1 MLEQVAA
8 GVSGGYLAVLQS
20 LRRRATEGGLPIYLV
35 GGPVRDA
42 LLGVPVKDLDFVLI
56 GDAPELAEELA
67 SELGGAVTVHP
78 RFGTATVEVQGDRVD
93 MVTARKETYPH
104 PGSLPV
110 VSASGLED
118 DLARRD
124 FSINAMA
131 LPLAGDSAPVVDP
144 HGGLQDLGDGLVR
157 ILHPQSFAD
166 DPTRM
171 LRAVRYQVRL
181 GFEIADSTQSDLNAT
196 LAEGH
201 VSAVTGDRWRQ
212 DLEKIFQEQRAA
224 AMLST
229 AMALGILP
237 AIHPALCDG
246 SGLNRMADTEGL
258 GPVDY
263 LAALFMPLRSADG
276 EATAQRLNLP
286 TAWLRVVR
294 DTIALKDLA
303 PSLTGVNVA
312 PSAVCRALDGLDTD
326 AVAASVRLVSDPE
339 VAGRLRR
346 YLDEWRLVVPALSG
360 NDLLA
365 MGVPAGPK
373 VGETLQELTATK
385 LDGLVD
391 TEGQERALVER
402 IISRGS

>member
-144 HGGLQDLGDGLVR
+144 HGGLQDQGVGLVR

-166 DPTRM
+166 DPTTM
-171 LRAVRYQVRL
+171 LRAVR
-181 GFEIADSTQSDLNAT
+181 
-196 LAEGH
+196 
-201 VSAVTGDRWRQ
+201 
-212 DLEKIFQEQRAA
+212 
-224 AMLST
+224 
-229 AMALGILP
+229 
-237 AIHPALCDG
+237 
-246 SGLNRMADTEGL
+246 
-258 GPVDY
+258 
-263 LAALFMPLRSADG
+263 
-276 EATAQRLNLP
+276 
-286 TAWLRVVR
+286 
-294 DTIALKDLA
+294 
-303 PSLTGVNVA
+303 
-312 PSAVCRALDGLDTD
+312 
-326 AVAASVRLVSDPE
+326 
-339 VAGRLRR
+339 
-346 YLDEWRLVVPALSG
+346 
-360 NDLLA
+360 
-365 MGVPAGPK
+365 
-373 VGETLQELTATK
+373 
-385 LDGLVD
+385 
-391 TEGQERALVER
+391 
-402 IISRGS
+402 